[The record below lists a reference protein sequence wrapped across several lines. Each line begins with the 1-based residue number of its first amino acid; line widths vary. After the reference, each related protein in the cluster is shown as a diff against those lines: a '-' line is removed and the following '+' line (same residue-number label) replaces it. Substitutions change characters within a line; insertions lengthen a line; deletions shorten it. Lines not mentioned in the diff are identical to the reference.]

1 MEKQTNKHYLTNKEI
16 REIAKENLRQ
26 MKKYEKAKKAKLPES
41 AYVTEMKRDDT
52 ILEIDNLHTY
62 FFTESGV
69 SKAVNGVSF
78 DIPQG
83 SVVGVVGE
91 SGCGKSVTSLAIM
104 RLVQGPQ
111 GQIVNGSIRFKS
123 TALVTGEDGKP
134 VPVYEK
140 DENGEII
147 YDEVKDK
154 NGNVK
159 TDAEG
164 KPVLKPRQ
172 KTGDHGFPV
181 FETEP
186 KVFDIAKMPINEMR
200 RLRGKEIAMIFQDP
214 MTSLNPTMTCGK
226 QIIETLRLHRGLS
239 KEDAT
244 KEAIHMLEM
253 VKIPDAE
260 RRIKDYPHQM
270 SGGMRQ
276 RILLVQALLGSPKVL
291 LLDEPTAGL
300 DPEER
305 IRIRNYISAIATERI
320 VLLATHVVSDVESI
334 AEEILLLR
342 KGQLIARDTPA
353 ALVDQ
358 TRPFVSELLC
368 LPEELPQIQNQYRI
382 SNISQYGSQLLLRL
396 VGPNLPPPCFPDI
409 RVGLDEVYLYFM
421 NWK

>member
-154 NGNVK
+154 
-159 TDAEG
+159 
-164 KPVLKPRQ
+164 
-172 KTGDHGFPV
+172 TG
-181 FETEP
+181 T
-186 KVFDIAKMPINEMR
+186 
-200 RLRGKEIAMIFQDP
+200 
-214 MTSLNPTMTCGK
+214 
-226 QIIETLRLHRGLS
+226 
-239 KEDAT
+239 
-244 KEAIHMLEM
+244 
-253 VKIPDAE
+253 
-260 RRIKDYPHQM
+260 
-270 SGGMRQ
+270 
-276 RILLVQALLGSPKVL
+276 
-291 LLDEPTAGL
+291 
-300 DPEER
+300 
-305 IRIRNYISAIATERI
+305 
-320 VLLATHVVSDVESI
+320 
-334 AEEILLLR
+334 
-342 KGQLIARDTPA
+342 
-353 ALVDQ
+353 
-358 TRPFVSELLC
+358 
-368 LPEELPQIQNQYRI
+368 
-382 SNISQYGSQLLLRL
+382 
-396 VGPNLPPPCFPDI
+396 
-409 RVGLDEVYLYFM
+409 
-421 NWK
+421 